1 MLWITIFM
9 LNNQLVKLHVNPYK
23 HHTLDVHALLTENKY
38 QQNHAL
44 SSNHPQCISLVVLN
58 RE

>member
-1 MLWITIFM
+1 M